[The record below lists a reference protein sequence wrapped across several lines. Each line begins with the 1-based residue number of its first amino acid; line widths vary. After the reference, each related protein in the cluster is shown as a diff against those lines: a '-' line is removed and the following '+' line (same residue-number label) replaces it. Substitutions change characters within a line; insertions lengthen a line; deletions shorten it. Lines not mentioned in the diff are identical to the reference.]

1 MTRSLDLLPK
11 AHLHLHLEAGIR
23 QETLAG
29 LSRKYGLPVPKVGGF
44 QNFIEFDL
52 MYRAACDVLRAPED
66 LALLVMDLAEE
77 AASAGCVWI
86 EPALGLYQHRERF
99 GSDEGALEILV
110 DAAAA
115 ATAATGVGIGYMIA
129 ADRNV
134 SPEEAE
140 EQARLAARWA
150 GRGVVAFG
158 LHNDESRFPGAPFA
172 GAFRIAREAGLLA
185 TPHAGELAGPERVIE
200 ALDVLGA
207 DRVQHG
213 IRAVEDPA
221 LLERLA
227 EQGTVLDVCPTSNLV
242 LEVVPSFAEHP
253 LPALL
258 EAGVQC
264 SVNGDDPIMFDCDLS
279 GEYELCRTA
288 FGLPDERI
296 ASMARASLR
305 GSGAPEETVR
315 AGLAGID
322 AWLADE

>member
-1 MTRSLDLLPK
+1 MTRDLDLLPK
-11 AHLHLHLEAGIR
+11 AHLHLHLEAGM
-23 QETLAG
+23 QPKTLAA
-29 LSRKYGLPVPKVGGF
+29 LSEKYGQPVPRVSGF
-44 QNFIEFDL
+44 RDFIEFDL
-52 MYRAACDVLRAPED
+52 MYRAACDVLRDADD
-66 LALLVMDLAEE
+66 LALLVMDLAEDA
-77 AASAGCVWI
+77 AASGCVWI

-99 GSDEGALEILV
+99 GGDEAALEVLV

-134 SPEEAE
+134 GPGEAE
-140 EQARLAARWA
+140 EYARLAARWA
-150 GRGVVAFG
+150 GRGVVSFG

-172 GAFRIAREAGLLA
+172 EAFRIAREAGLLA
-185 TPHAGELAGPERVIE
+185 TPHAGELAGPESVVE

-207 DRVQHG
+207 DRLQHG

-242 LEVVPSFAEHP
+242 LKVVPSFAEHP

-264 SVNGDDPIMFDCDLS
+264 SLNGDDPLMFDCDLR
-279 GEYELCRTA
+279 GEYALCRTE
-288 FGLPDERI
+288 FGLSDEQI
-296 ASMARASLR
+296 AAMARASLA
-305 GSGAPEETVR
+305 GSGAPEETVK